1 MKLEKVWPNQ
11 RQIFPL
17 WSLGLRDWDYSN
29 WFHSRRSQLV
39 VARQEKGGKSWYF
52 WSGFL
57 SNANSVIRGWRR
69 VSVQMFACTP
79 TSCVCADATLNPAH
93 ASVWRKRYIL
103 GFAGLNVGQVRVH
116 NNKNKQGYNQWQDT
130 GGHQCSSSFQHKLPA
145 GLLGKPDDSGYSGY
159 WHTTTA
165 GLRGGSLE
173 HFVTKNSSLLNVM
186 KYLFV
191 WGNSDLWQ
199 NVSNV
204 RGRKK
209 IPYRLNKPTTGFWS

>member
-1 MKLEKVWPNQ
+1 
-11 RQIFPL
+11 
-17 WSLGLRDWDYSN
+17 
-29 WFHSRRSQLV
+29 
-39 VARQEKGGKSWYF
+39 
-52 WSGFL
+52 
-57 SNANSVIRGWRR
+57 
-69 VSVQMFACTP
+69 MFACTP
-79 TSCVCADATLNPAH
+79 TCCVCADATLNPAH

-145 GLLGKPDDSGYSGY
+145 GLLGKPDDSERRNENTGY

-173 HFVTKNSSLLNVM
+173 HFVTKNLSLLNVM

-191 WGNSDLWQ
+191 WGNSELWQ
-199 NVSNV
+199 NVS
-204 RGRKK
+204 KK
-209 IPYRLNKPTTGFWS
+209 ISLTGLTNLQQDFEAKWQQLFLYLQGRGKKKERKSSENISYVHNQVTFLLLELACRP